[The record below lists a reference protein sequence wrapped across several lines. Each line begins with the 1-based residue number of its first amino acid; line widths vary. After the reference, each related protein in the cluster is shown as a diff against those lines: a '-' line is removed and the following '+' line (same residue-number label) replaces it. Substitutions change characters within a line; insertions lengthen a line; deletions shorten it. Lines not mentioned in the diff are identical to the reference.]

1 MNENMKDRKQ
11 KLATCYHCSSRGLM
25 YIVGEATSN
34 WNDYDEDEEV
44 VYWREMQWMMLQ
56 CPSCE
61 NVSVYTEYQAFD
73 TPLEIEYVYPQN
85 TFEGFYS
92 KNRLSSYHVPEKI
105 RYTFET
111 ALKVK
116 HIDSQLCLVSMRKT
130 IELICKDQGVT
141 GRSLEQLVESLTKSK
156 KWPEA
161 YYDICW
167 IIRHYGNISVHAY
180 TKELTPNLSH
190 VDKMMD
196 YLYKIIE
203 YLYIMPKQIY
213 S

>member
-1 MNENMKDRKQ
+1 MNENVKEKKQ

-25 YIVGEATSN
+25 YIVGDATSN
-34 WNDYDEDEEV
+34 WNDYDEDDAV
-44 VYWREMQWMMLQ
+44 VYWREKQWIMLQ

-73 TPLEIEYVYPQN
+73 TPLDIEYVYPQN

-105 RYTFET
+105 RSSFES
-111 ALKVK
+111 AMKVK

-130 IELICKDQGVT
+130 IELI
-141 GRSLEQLVESLTKSK
+141 LTTS
-156 KWPEA
+156 
-161 YYDICW
+161 
-167 IIRHYGNISVHAY
+167 N
-180 TKELTPNLSH
+180 
-190 VDKMMD
+190 VDKMME

-203 YLYIMPKQIY
+203 YLYIMPKQI
-213 S
+213 SSLKSQIKHKQPT